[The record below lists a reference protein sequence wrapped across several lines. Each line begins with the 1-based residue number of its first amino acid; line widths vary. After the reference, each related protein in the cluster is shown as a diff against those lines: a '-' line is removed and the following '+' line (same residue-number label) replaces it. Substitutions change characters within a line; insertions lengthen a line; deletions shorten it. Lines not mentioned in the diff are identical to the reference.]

1 MSNKDYYKI
10 LDLDKKCSE
19 DDIKKSY
26 KKLALLY
33 HPDKNQGNEDFTNK
47 FKEISEAYSI
57 LSNKDKRAQYD
68 VMGNIVEN
76 DLFENMEDPF
86 SVFNNIFKQHISSFM
101 NMKYDNNVNIENIFN
116 NIPGFSENSIP
127 FKNIHVSFQTFPVD
141 INDSINNYEDS
152 YEDEYN
158 DSNSNNY
165 KSPFHSVINNLFD
178 NYQNSNLN
186 NSNFK
191 NIQKTNIKANTK
203 TKTKTK
209 IINKKPDDI
218 IYSVKVSL
226 ADIYNKKMKKV
237 TVNRIRK
244 KNNKYIE
251 KSKTFEIPIYG
262 KEILL
267 EGCGNELKDYLEK
280 GDIIINIFNKKD
292 DNFKRVN
299 EYDIFTTKDIYVNQ
313 LYNELFYEIVLPNKA
328 IIKIHSDK
336 LVDENGILN
345 QWCRIK
351 NKGLPYNENIEN
363 VENVENVEKELYGDL
378 YIMYKI
384 IFPNNLD
391 GLKKIEINEKDYK
404 FTDKENKNI
413 SNLDESIATKEKI
426 ILFEAEFCLY
436 DDIFGSNE

>member
-86 SVFNNIFKQHISSFM
+86 SIFNNIFKQHISSFM

-158 DSNSNNY
+158 DSDSNNY

-191 NIQKTNIKANTK
+191 NIQKTNTKAK
-203 TKTKTK
+203 AKTKTK

-218 IYSVKVSL
+218 IYSVNVSL
-226 ADIYNKKMKKV
+226 ADIYNKKMKKI

-345 QWCRIK
+345 QWGRIK
-351 NKGLPYNENIEN
+351 NKGLPYNENI
-363 VENVENVEKELYGDL
+363 ENVEKELYGDL

-391 GLKKIEINEKDYK
+391 SLKKIEINEKDYK
-404 FTDKENKNI
+404 FIDKENKNI

-426 ILFEAEFCLY
+426 TLFEAEFCLY